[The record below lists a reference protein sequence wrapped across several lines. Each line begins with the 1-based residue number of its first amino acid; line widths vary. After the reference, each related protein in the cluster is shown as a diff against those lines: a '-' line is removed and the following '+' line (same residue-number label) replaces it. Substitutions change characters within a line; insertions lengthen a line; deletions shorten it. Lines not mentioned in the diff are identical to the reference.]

1 MNNAVMIAMSAGV
14 DSAIAA
20 HLIASSNVPCAGV
33 TMQHFEGCGA
43 HDATEAAALCA
54 KMGIPHFTAE
64 LSDAFYK
71 EVILPFI
78 KAYEDGAT
86 PNPCVLCNKHV
97 KFGALLEYAGANG
110 YDRIATGHYARLE
123 RSASGRMLLR
133 RAVDEAKDQTYM
145 LYTLTQD
152 VLARVCF
159 PLGEMKKQEVRAL
172 AASLGLSVANREDSQ
187 DICFIPDGDYAA
199 YIARTTGKTY
209 KRGTFLSM
217 DGSVIGEH
225 RGQLHYTIGQRKGLG
240 IALGAPAY
248 VVSKS
253 AKDNTVT
260 LGKNEDLFTSRLTA
274 NHINL
279 IPFDS
284 LDTPIHC
291 LAKVRYA
298 QAPTRVRVEQIDK
311 DELLVE
317 FETPQRAISRG
328 QSLVLYEDDYL
339 VGGGT
344 IL

>member
-20 HLIASSNVPCAGV
+20 HLVTNSGVNAAGV
-33 TMQHFEGCGA
+33 TMQHFEGCDQR
-43 HDATEAAALCA
+43 DATEAAALCA
-54 KMGIPHFTAE
+54 RLGIPHFTAQ
-64 LSDAFYK
+64 LGDAFYS

-78 KAYEDGAT
+78 CAYEDGAT

-97 KFGALLEYAGANG
+97 KFGALLTYAAANG
-110 YDRIATGHYARLE
+110 YDRIATGHYARIE
-123 RSASGRMLLR
+123 QTTSGRTLLR
-133 RAVDEAKDQTYM
+133 RAADETKDQTYM

-152 VLARVCF
+152 VLARVLF
-159 PLGEMKKQEVRAL
+159 PLGGMKKQEVREL
-172 AASLGLSVANREDSQ
+172 AASLGFPNASRSDSQ

-209 KRGTFLSM
+209 EKGSFLSTN
-217 DGSVIGEH
+217 GEVLGEH

-248 VVSKS
+248 VVAKS

-274 NHINL
+274 NAINL
-279 IPFDS
+279 IPFDT
-284 LDTPIHC
+284 LTEPLHC

-298 QAPTRVRVEQIDK
+298 QAPTPVRVEQTSA
-311 DELLVE
+311 DELTVE

-328 QSLVLYEDDYL
+328 QSLVLYKDDYL

>member
-20 HLIASSNVPCAGV
+20 HLIAKSFADAAGV
-33 TMQHFEGCGA
+33 TMQHFEGCA
-43 HDATEAAALCA
+43 EHDAKEAAALCA
-54 KMGIPHFTAE
+54 RMGIPHFKAH
-64 LSDAFYK
+64 LFDVFSK

-97 KFGALLEYAGANG
+97 KFGALLDFAATNG
-110 YDRIATGHYARLE
+110 YDRIATGHYARIE
-123 RSASGRMLLR
+123 QEASGRMLLR

-152 VLARVCF
+152 VLARVLF
-159 PLGEMKKQEVRAL
+159 PLGKMKKSEVRAL

-199 YIARTTGKTY
+199 YIARATGKTY
-209 KRGTFLSM
+209 EKGAFLSM
-217 DGSVIGEH
+217 DGRVIGEH
-225 RGQLHYTIGQRKGLG
+225 QGQLHYTVGQRKGLG

-274 NHINL
+274 NAINL
-279 IPFDS
+279 IPFDALS
-284 LDTPIHC
+284 APLHC

-298 QAPTRVRVEQIDK
+298 QAPTPVRVEQTGE
-311 DELLVE
+311 DELTVE
-317 FETPQRAISRG
+317 FETPQRAICRG

-344 IL
+344 IQ

>member
-20 HLIASSNVPCAGV
+20 HLITLSGVSAAGV
-33 TMQHFEGCGA
+33 TMQHFEGCDQR
-43 HDATEAAALCA
+43 DATDAAALCA
-54 KMGIPHFTAE
+54 RLGIPHFTAH
-64 LSDAFYK
+64 LGDAFYS

-78 KAYEDGAT
+78 RAYEDGAT

-97 KFGALLEYAGANG
+97 KFGALLTYAEANG
-110 YDRIATGHYARLE
+110 YNRIATGHYARIE
-123 RSASGRMLLR
+123 QTASGRTLLR
-133 RAVDEAKDQTYM
+133 RAVDETKDQTYM

-152 VLARVCF
+152 MLGRVLF
-159 PLGEMKKQEVRAL
+159 PLGDRKKQEVRAL
-172 AASLGLSVANREDSQ
+172 AASLGFPNASRSDSQ

-209 KRGTFLSM
+209 EKGTFLSTS
-217 DGSVIGEH
+217 GEVLGEH

-248 VVSKS
+248 VVAKS

-274 NHINL
+274 NAINL
-279 IPFDS
+279 IPFDT
-284 LDTPIHC
+284 LTEPLRC

-298 QAPTRVRVEQIDK
+298 QAPTPVRVEQTGT
-311 DELLVE
+311 DELTVE

-328 QSLVLYEDDYL
+328 QSLVLYKDDYL